1 MTASPVP
8 LHLSPLRRGRAAEVL
23 ALAFHQDPIACYVF
37 PEEAQRRRVLRWMFH
52 CHLRYGLRYGEV
64 YTTDSV
70 GGVAIWLSPGQ
81 TTQTLWRLLRTGALP
96 APLRFGWRAL
106 RRSMAFMDLATTWH
120 RQYAPEAH
128 WYLFYLGVIPTQQGR
143 GIGSALLQ
151 PVLARADAHQL
162 ACYLE
167 TGVARNVGFYAR
179 HGFHVVA
186 EGALPRGGP
195 RLWAM
200 VRTPRGA

>member
-8 LHLSPLRRGRAAEVL
+8 LHLSPLRRGPAAEVL

-37 PEEAQRRRVLRWMFH
+37 PEEARRHRVLRWMFH

-64 YTTDSV
+64 YTTDRV
-70 GGVAIWLSPGQ
+70 DGVAIWLSPGQ

-96 APLRFGWRAL
+96 APLRFGWSAF
-106 RRSMAFMDLATTWH
+106 RRSMAFMDVATAWH

-128 WYLFYLGVIPTQQGR
+128 WYLFYLGVTPAQQGR

-151 PVLARADAHQL
+151 PVLARADAHRL
-162 ACYLE
+162 PCYLE
-167 TGVARNVGFYAR
+167 TGVARNLGFYER
-179 HGFHVVA
+179 HGFQVVA
-186 EGALPRGGP
+186 EGALPCGGP
-195 RLWAM
+195 PLWAM
-200 VRTPRGA
+200 VRAPRRA